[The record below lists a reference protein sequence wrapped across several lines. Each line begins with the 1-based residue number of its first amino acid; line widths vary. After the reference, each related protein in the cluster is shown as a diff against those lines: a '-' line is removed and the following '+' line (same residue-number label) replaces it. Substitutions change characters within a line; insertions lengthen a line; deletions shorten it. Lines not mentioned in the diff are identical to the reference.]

1 MPNESARPAKATRST
16 GINFESNVL
25 EYLDDLRRDSPLFR
39 RRSRSEVVNMIIEE
53 HAATNGTP
61 IQEVEDEKARA
72 SA

>member
-1 MPNESARPAKATRST
+1 MPKENARPAKATRST
-16 GINFESNVL
+16 GINFESTVL

-53 HAATNGTP
+53 FAATNGTP
-61 IQEVEDEKARA
+61 IQETEDEKAQA